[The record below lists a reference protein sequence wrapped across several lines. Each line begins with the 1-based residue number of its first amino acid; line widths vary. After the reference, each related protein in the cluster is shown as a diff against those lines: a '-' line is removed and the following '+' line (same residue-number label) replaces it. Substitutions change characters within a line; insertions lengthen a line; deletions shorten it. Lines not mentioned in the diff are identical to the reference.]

1 MQGFNLKTL
10 GNYFQEEDQKVEQ
23 EKSLMFTPDVWSQWK
38 DQWNRSKTLVRVFEN
53 LTRTVYKKT

>member
-10 GNYFQEEDQKVEQ
+10 GNYFQEKDQKVEQ

-38 DQWNRSKTLVRVFEN
+38 DQ
-53 LTRTVYKKT
+53 